1 MRIKIGIKRKVNR
14 LMWFINRDLKR
25 VTKES
30 FKREYDKKV
39 VYETR

>member
-1 MRIKIGIKRKVNR
+1 MKKKIKEKTTK
-14 LMWFINRDLKR
+14 LLTFINRDLKR

-39 VYETR
+39 IWVTK

>member
-1 MRIKIGIKRKVNR
+1 MKKIDKKVKSIM
-14 LMWFINRDLKR
+14 LFINRDLKR

-39 VYETR
+39 IYETR

>member
-1 MRIKIGIKRKVNR
+1 MKKKIKEKTTK
-14 LMWFINRDLKR
+14 LLTFINRDLKR

-30 FKREYDKKV
+30 FKKEYDKKV

>member
-1 MRIKIGIKRKVNR
+1 MKKIDKKVKSIM
-14 LMWFINRDLKR
+14 LFINRDLKR

-39 VYETR
+39 IWVTR

>member
-1 MRIKIGIKRKVNR
+1 MKKIDKKVKAI
-14 LMWFINRDLKR
+14 LTFINRDLKR
-25 VTKES
+25 VTLKS

>member
-1 MRIKIGIKRKVNR
+1 MKKIDKKVKSIM
-14 LMWFINRDLKR
+14 LFINRDLKR

-39 VYETR
+39 IYKTR

>member
-1 MRIKIGIKRKVNR
+1 MKKIDKKVKAI
-14 LMWFINRDLKR
+14 LTFINRDLKR

-39 VYETR
+39 VGVTK